1 MGEGLDRTQDQQ
13 GAQGGR
19 DLIVLG
25 TIELGG
31 GDKILTEIVAFTNVR
46 YLCIPSPLA

>member
-1 MGEGLDRTQDQQ
+1 MNKSHTTINRKHEGSTKEGQERRFDWH
-13 GAQGGR
+13 GAWGGR

-31 GDKILTEIVAFTNVR
+31 GVKN
-46 YLCIPSPLA
+46 